1 MQWTK
6 SRVATW
12 LLLSLIPT
20 GLLLFISFIAFAI
33 ASSSTPEPEPFSD
46 AWSTIWA
53 LGVILPF
60 PYWWIALVVGVVLKI
75 WAGIET
81 RRLYREGRRYAEL
94 HGWQQISD
102 TAWKSF
108 KRGNVVL
115 SVNQAYGKT
124 TYILAV
130 DSDGDTVATD
140 GFSRSLFAL
149 QFGDF
154 LWDNVLSGKSQVDVT
169 VVQQTRDKWEQWRAL
184 GPGT

>member
-6 SRVATW
+6 SRIATW
-12 LLLSLIPT
+12 LLFSLIPT
-20 GLLLFISFIAFAI
+20 GLLGFISFAAFAI
-33 ASSSTPEPEPFSD
+33 STSSTPEPEPFSD
-46 AWSTIWA
+46 TWPTIWA
-53 LGVILPF
+53 LGVLF
-60 PYWWIALVVGVVLKI
+60 LWPYWWIALVAGVILKI
-75 WAGIET
+75 WAGKET
-81 RRLYREGRRYAEL
+81 RRLYREGRQYAEL

-115 SVNQAYGKT
+115 SVSQAYGKT
-124 TYILAV
+124 TYILSV

-140 GFSRSLFAL
+140 GFSRSLYAL

-169 VVQQTRDKWEQWRAL
+169 VVQQTRDEWERWRAL
-184 GPGT
+184 GPGK